1 MYSLLKHI
9 SHKKDNKLLL
19 LKYLK
24 KYSEED
30 AYAII
35 YEMSVMAQDGK
46 PLTEIFKCLKE
57 GKFGFEHTDFVDIA
71 KKIKETDSFMLNS
84 FEVEEG
90 VNECSKCKS
99 KRTISYSKQV
109 RSSDEGA
116 SIFIYCIDCKH
127 RYMMN
132 S

>member
-30 AYAII
+30 AHAII

-46 PLTEIFKCLKE
+46 KLTEIFKCLKE

-99 KRTISYSKQV
+99 KRTISYSKV
-109 RSSDEGA
+109 TRGLDEGL
-116 SIFIYCIDCKH
+116 SCFVYCIECKH

>member
-30 AYAII
+30 AHAII
-35 YEMSVMAQDGK
+35 YEMSVMSQDGK

-57 GKFGFEHTDFVDIA
+57 GKFGFEHTDLPTVTPR
-71 KKIKETDSFMLNS
+71 KVFMLP
-84 FEVEEG
+84 
-90 VNECSKCKS
+90 KKL
-99 KRTISYSKQV
+99 KKPT
-109 RSSDEGA
+109 A
-116 SIFIYCIDCKH
+116 L
-127 RYMMN
+127 
-132 S
+132 